1 MDDKNLKN
9 RRLMESLK
17 INDQNIKVVFSN
29 ENGLGE
35 LPLEMGLILSK
46 EGDKKVITVTLDSKL
61 TTTEASFMGAVYMDT
76 LNILM
81 KVKESFDSGE
91 GYQGLHIL
99 SREEYKQYL
108 IKVKDLKIED

>member
-1 MDDKNLKN
+1 
-9 RRLMESLK
+9 MESLK

-29 ENGLGE
+29 ENGSGE
-35 LPLEMGLILSK
+35 LPLEMGLMLSK
-46 EGDKKVITVTLDSKL
+46 EEDEKVITVTLDLKL

-76 LNILM
+76 LNVLM
-81 KVKESFDSGE
+81 KIKESFDSGE

-99 SREEYKQYL
+99 SKEEYKQYL

>member
-81 KVKESFDSGE
+81 KVKESFDFNSD
-91 GYQGLHIL
+91 
-99 SREEYKQYL
+99 L
-108 IKVKDLKIED
+108 IISSISKSYIK

>member
-1 MDDKNLKN
+1 
-9 RRLMESLK
+9 MESVK

-35 LPLEMGLILSK
+35 LHLDMGLILSK

>member
-1 MDDKNLKN
+1 
-9 RRLMESLK
+9 MEKVK

-29 ENGLGE
+29 ENGSGE

-46 EGDKKVITVTLDSKL
+46 EEDKKVITVTLDPKL
-61 TTTEASFMGAVYMDT
+61 TTTEDSFMGAVYMDT

-99 SREEYKQYL
+99 TRTEYKEYVTIVL
-108 IKVKDLKIED
+108 GHKIED

>member
-1 MDDKNLKN
+1 
-9 RRLMESLK
+9 
-17 INDQNIKVVFSN
+17 
-29 ENGLGE
+29 
-35 LPLEMGLILSK
+35 
-46 EGDKKVITVTLDSKL
+46 
-61 TTTEASFMGAVYMDT
+61 MDT
-76 LNILM
+76 LNILI

>member
-1 MDDKNLKN
+1 
-9 RRLMESLK
+9 MENVK
-17 INDQNIKVVFSN
+17 INDQNIKVIFSN
-29 ENGLGE
+29 ENGSGE

-46 EGDKKVITVTLDSKL
+46 EGDKKVITVTLDPKL

-81 KVKESFDSGE
+81 KVKESFDSGV

-99 SREEYKQYL
+99 TRTEYKEYV
-108 IKVKDLKIED
+108 IKVLGHKLED

>member
-1 MDDKNLKN
+1 
-9 RRLMESLK
+9 MENVK

-29 ENGLGE
+29 ENESGE
-35 LPLEMGLILSK
+35 LPLEMGLILSN
-46 EGDKKVITVTLDSKL
+46 EGDKKVITVTLDPKL
-61 TTTEASFMGAVYMDT
+61 TTTEDSFMGAVYMDT

-99 SREEYKQYL
+99 TREEYKEYVTIVL
-108 IKVKDLKIED
+108 GHKIEDYNK

>member
-1 MDDKNLKN
+1 
-9 RRLMESLK
+9 MESVK

-29 ENGLGE
+29 ENGSGE
-35 LPLEMGLILSK
+35 LSLEMGLILSK
-46 EGDKKVITVTLDSKL
+46 EGDKKVITVTLDPKL
-61 TTTEASFMGAVYMDT
+61 TTTEDSFMGAVYMDT

-99 SREEYKQYL
+99 TRAEYKEYVTIVL
-108 IKVKDLKIED
+108 GHKIED

>member
-1 MDDKNLKN
+1 MKNV
-9 RRLMESLK
+9 K
-17 INDQNIKVVFSN
+17 INDQNIKVIFSN
-29 ENGLGE
+29 ENGSGE

-46 EGDKKVITVTLDSKL
+46 EEDKKVITVTLDPKL
-61 TTTEASFMGAVYMDT
+61 TTTEDSFMGAVYMDT

-99 SREEYKQYL
+99 TRAEYKEYVTIVL
-108 IKVKDLKIED
+108 GHKIKD